1 MNFQTSK
8 NIAEKQNEP
17 RATTGFSRWI
27 GFQTLVYREIIRFFT
42 VAIQT
47 LLPPLVSSF
56 LYIFIFGLSLGKR
69 MGELQGVPYLKFM
82 LPGMIMMYVIESAYQ
97 NTSSSLFIS
106 RWANYI
112 EELLVTPLSYSEMV
126 FAVILGGLVRSMLIA
141 SGVFAVALLFVH
153 LPWTHPFMVFY
164 FLILVSLTFSCLG
177 MVVALVAEEFE
188 HLSIATTFL
197 ITPLVFF
204 GGVFHSIEM
213 LPAKLQTVTAYNPI
227 FYMINGLRYSFLGVS
242 DAPIVNCLL
251 VVGALFIALFS
262 FTVYLF
268 RSGYK
273 LRK

>member
-1 MNFQTSK
+1 MNRF
-8 NIAEKQNEP
+8 
-17 RATTGFSRWI
+17 I
-27 GFQTLVYREIIRFFT
+27 GFKTLVWREIVRFFT

-56 LYIFIFGLSLGKR
+56 LYIFIFGLSMGKR
-69 MGELQGVPYLKFM
+69 MGELHGVPYLKFM

-112 EELLVTPLSYSEMV
+112 EELLVTPLSYTEMV
-126 FAVILGGLVRSMLIA
+126 FAIIFGGLVRSMLIA
-141 SGVFAVALLFVH
+141 AGVFGVASIFVN
-153 LPWTHPFMVFY
+153 LPWAHPFFVFY
-164 FLILVSLTFSCLG
+164 FLILVSLSFSCLG
-177 MVVALVAEEFE
+177 MIVALVAEEFE

-204 GGVFHSIEM
+204 GGVFHSIDM
-213 LPAKLQTVTAYNPI
+213 LPEKIRMISTYNPML
-227 FYMINGLRYSFLGVS
+227 YMINGLRYSFLGVS
-242 DAPIVNCLL
+242 DASITTCLSIVGIVF
-251 VVGALFIALFS
+251 VVLFS
-262 FTVYLF
+262 MTVALF